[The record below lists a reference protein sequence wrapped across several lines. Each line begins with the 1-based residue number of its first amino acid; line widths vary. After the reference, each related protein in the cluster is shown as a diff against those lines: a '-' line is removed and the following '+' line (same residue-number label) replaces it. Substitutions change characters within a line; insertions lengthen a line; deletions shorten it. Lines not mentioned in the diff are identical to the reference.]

1 MICTEVGELMQRQ
14 LDHDLDEQEL
24 TKLMTHLGE
33 CEACQHLFER
43 LTLLS
48 GSLEQLPRVTPS
60 ISIVDSILPEL
71 EAIDRQRTQQ
81 RQKRGQWKRWMTASA
96 SVAAAAAVVFMMSNL
111 AGNGNQANNSAPE
124 VAMSYESS
132 TASGSYD
139 IMSMSGDA
147 RNFAGEMME
156 DSYGY
161 DQAANGYHIAPLSSP
176 IESLRKDWGKQDQES
191 EPGSGELRGS
201 LKSQISSN
209 DGGADQRVTTTTE
222 STAVAGQGNEST
234 QSEGGSQPVEDSAPV
249 VKDQSINSAS
259 GQEEAAITSETE
271 NNEKG
276 LLPSINSVDKNFV
289 AVRHFSPDGKVY
301 IAFEGH
307 TIVLYETSS
316 EQQLRTWEI
325 EGSGTA
331 SFVEWSADNNSFVY
345 AVTSDTGES
354 SNHAVTL
361 KQ

>member
-24 TKLMTHLGE
+24 TTLMTHLGE

-71 EAIDRQRTQQ
+71 EAIDRQRSQQ

-96 SVAAAAAVVFMMSNL
+96 SVAAAAAVVFVMSNL
-111 AGNGNQANNSAPE
+111 AGNSNQANNSAPE
-124 VAMSYESS
+124 VAMSYDSS
-132 TASGSYD
+132 TASGQYD

-147 RNFAGEMME
+147 RNFAGEMTE
-156 DSYGY
+156 DSYSY
-161 DQAANGYHIAPLSSP
+161 DEAANGYHIAPLSSP
-176 IESLRKDWGKQDQES
+176 IESLRKDWSKQDQLS
-191 EPGSGELRGS
+191 EPGSGELKGS
-201 LKSQISSN
+201 VDSQMSSN
-209 DGGADQRVTTTTE
+209 GGEAQQQVTTTTK
-222 STAVAGQGNEST
+222 STAVGGQRSESGQG
-234 QSEGGSQPVEDSAPV
+234 EGGSQPVDELSIVPE
-249 VKDQSINSAS
+249 DQSGNSS
-259 GQEEAAITSETE
+259 SVQNEATITSDGD
-271 NNEKG
+271 NNEKE
-276 LLPSINSVDKNFV
+276 LSPSINSINKFDAVDK
-289 AVRHFSPDGKVY
+289 HLSPDGKVY

-316 EQQLRTWEI
+316 EQQLYTWDI
-325 EGSGTA
+325 EGGGTA
-331 SFVEWSADNNSFVY
+331 SFVQWSADNSSFVY
-345 AVTSDTGES
+345 AVTSEAGES
-354 SNHAVTL
+354 INHTVTV